1 MYGSLGVCPLIR
13 LTLHMQMRMQKSNAM
28 VMVFNRPESIDLRAK
43 ISERQC
49 TKSVGHAVGLKEN
62 SSQYEAK
69 SNFV

>member
-1 MYGSLGVCPLIR
+1 
-13 LTLHMQMRMQKSNAM
+13 MQMRMQKSNAM